1 MIKDG
6 HEFFNQKYLANCFR
20 KFFVIIGRSLS
31 SIIPES
37 QSKFERY
44 LNPHQTFMGEAN
56 LTDVELK
63 ETLRSLKHN
72 KVSGYDSISSNVVKE
87 TSDIIFTTFKRIF
100 NLSLQQA
107 IFSKNLKI
115 VKAFPIF
122 KKMKTFNWQIT
133 SEHQFS
139 LTFLNCW
146 HIYCVISSNTFQKVV
161 PFTKKQF
168 VFQTCYSTEYAIL
181 QIVNQEF

>member
-1 MIKDG
+1 
-6 HEFFNQKYLANCFR
+6 
-20 KFFVIIGRSLS
+20 
-31 SIIPES
+31 
-37 QSKFERY
+37 
-44 LNPHQTFMGEAN
+44 MGEAN

-122 KKMKTFNWQIT
+122 KKMKTFN
-133 SEHQFS
+133 
-139 LTFLNCW
+139 
-146 HIYCVISSNTFQKVV
+146 
-161 PFTKKQF
+161 
-168 VFQTCYSTEYAIL
+168 
-181 QIVNQEF
+181 